1 MGILENARFVFGP
14 TFGFK
19 LTLNLLIKNVPTK
32 NNLTFLRF
40 NRFQSYVT
48 MFYDVLYS
56 YFFDCKGTL

>member
-1 MGILENARFVFGP
+1 MVTSKIEPYMGILENARFVFGP

-40 NRFQSYVT
+40 NRFQSYVKINT
-48 MFYDVLYS
+48 I
-56 YFFDCKGTL
+56 